1 MDCKHF
7 QDHVD
12 DYADGLLHEDLQRQA
27 MQHLEICSDCRE
39 HLAEHQE
46 LLQVMK
52 DLPVPQMRP
61 GFMQQALKRATEQKS
76 HHRRGFVKG
85 FSSALVAGLVLWTVT
100 FLMLPDQEAMQGD
113 VAQVMLTLHEERTIN
128 LVFEAPDQLA
138 EAKVTLI
145 LPANVEVVGFPGQ
158 REIAWRTPLN
168 KGKNI
173 LPLPLKANGLVDDQL
188 VARIESG
195 TSKKTFVIKISG
207 VEDGRSTMI
216 LKPDSLV

>member
-7 QDHVD
+7 HEHLD
-12 DYADGLLHEDLQRQA
+12 DYADGLLPEDLQCQIT
-27 MQHLEICSDCRE
+27 QHLEACPDCRE
-39 HLAEHQE
+39 RLAEHQE
-46 LLQVMK
+46 LLQALKAM
-52 DLPVPQMRP
+52 PAPHMRP
-61 GFMQQALKRATEQKS
+61 GFMQQALKRATEHKS

-100 FLMLPDQEAMQGD
+100 FLMLPNQEAIQGD
-113 VAQVMLTLHEERTIN
+113 VVQVTLSLNEERTVN
-128 LVFEAPDQLA
+128 LVFDTPEQLA
-138 EAKVTLI
+138 DAKVTLM

-188 VARIESG
+188 VASIESG
-195 TSKKTFVIKISG
+195 SNKKTFVIRVSG
-207 VEDGRSTMI
+207 VKKGHSTMI
-216 LKPDSLV
+216 LRPDSLV